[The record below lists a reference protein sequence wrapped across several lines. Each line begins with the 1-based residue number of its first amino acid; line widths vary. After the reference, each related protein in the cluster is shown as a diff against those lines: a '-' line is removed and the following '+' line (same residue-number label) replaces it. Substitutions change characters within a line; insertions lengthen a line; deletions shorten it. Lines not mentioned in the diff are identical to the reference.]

1 MKALR
6 VKVKNFVR
14 ELEISRTWSGHR
26 LESLDQ
32 FERSF
37 NVVEITEFFVVRNV
51 TILTGFEE
59 LQGTQNREDKNQLKR
74 KKDEETGFGVLV
86 KE

>member
-1 MKALR
+1 LKKL
-6 VKVKNFVR
+6 
-14 ELEISRTWSGHR
+14 TY
-26 LESLDQ
+26 
-32 FERSF
+32 
-37 NVVEITEFFVVRNV
+37 NV